1 MRAAVTI
8 LLLLGLSQFVSS
20 LPRFKR
26 MKKRIDDVKAAAK
39 RAVAAKHSNCML
51 TLAENVPLYRFVN
64 DMDMNTLP
72 QGYIKS
78 KKAVNGDTTSSFT
91 IFEHVCGG
99 NDNEK
104 GDDEKGGGGGMTGF
118 VSFSTD
124 RHDTACSGD
133 TPATW
138 DSGDTKEVT
147 LDTTALTDNDVLL
160 FRLDTEEC
168 ARVFCNI
175 PFENGGTL
183 DLNYGMYCG
192 QEAADGNAVNKC
204 TEWGSKAK
212 EVLVLSMRADDQIPV
227 KEYVKG
233 SCTLPQ

>member
-1 MRAAVTI
+1 MRAAVFAI
-8 LLLLGLSQFVSS
+8 LLLLLGLSEFVSS

-26 MKKRIDDVKAAAK
+26 MKRIDDIKAAAK
-39 RAVAAKHSNCML
+39 RAVAEKHSNCML

-64 DMDMNTLP
+64 DMDMQTLA

-78 KKAVNGDTTSSFT
+78 KKAVNGDTTSSYT

-99 NDNEK
+99 NDNSVK
-104 GDDEKGGGGGMTGF
+104 GGGGMTGF